1 MADATPKNVLAEIRR
16 NVIVNITTNRALSDA
31 QVPRR
36 TCSARSAVCCRGPG
50 RVTQRDNCPSC
61 PGKTCIRAKGP
72 LSGGCPMGH
81 SAFPQVALWRVP
93 GECPNWRSPAVMDTP
108 RRLRAPLERIFP
120 YVRLSAVARGGAA
133 FSVTVRSEI
142 GGRGRGKRA
151 PHYARLRRAL
161 FPVLFRHCTCPSCW
175 DNSNTCPIRTQE
187 FS

>member
-1 MADATPKNVLAEIRR
+1 MSQLEVTRCDGYPAKIARAARTDIPLRPPVRR
-16 NVIVNITTNRALSDA
+16 
-31 QVPRR
+31 P
-36 TCSARSAVCCRGPG
+36 PG
-50 RVTQRDNCPSC
+50 
-61 PGKTCIRAKGP
+61 
-72 LSGGCPMGH
+72 
-81 SAFPQVALWRVP
+81 FPQRW
-93 GECPNWRSPAVMDTP
+93 GN
-108 RRLRAPLERIFP
+108 P

-142 GGRGRGKRA
+142 GGRGRGERA